1 MPTAHPDPATTPGPV
16 DPTTSAPTG
25 PTDPAGATD
34 PTQPTPRSSASP
46 YAESGAVLRHSRTE
60 DVFGLLTGA
69 FIASLGLSLLQ
80 AVDAVTGGTAGLALL
95 LSYATPVP
103 FGILFFAVNLPF
115 FLLAVRAKGWAFT
128 LRSAAAVALAA
139 ALASLHP
146 FGRLADGAGLALDPV
161 YAIVT
166 GNLLAGVGLLIL
178 FRHRASLGGF
188 NILALTLQERL
199 GWSAGL
205 VQMGLDV
212 AVVLLALTV
221 VAPVTVLLSAAGAVV
236 LSLVLVLN
244 HKPGRYL
251 GT

>member
-1 MPTAHPDPATTPGPV
+1 MPTAPSDPVTTPDPV
-16 DPTTSAPTG
+16 DPTDSSAPT
-25 PTDPAGATD
+25 PSAA
-34 PTQPTPRSSASP
+34 TPRAATSP
-46 YAESGAVLRHSRTE
+46 YAEAGVVLRHSAIE
-60 DVFGLLTGA
+60 DVFGILTGA
-69 FIASLGLSLLQ
+69 FIASLGLNLLQ

-95 LSYATPVP
+95 LSYVLPIP
-103 FGILFFAVNLPF
+103 FGVLFFAVNVPF
-115 FLLAVRAKGWAFT
+115 FLLAIRAKGWAFT
-128 LRSAAAVALAA
+128 ARSATAVALAA
-139 ALASLHP
+139 VLASLHP
-146 FGRLADGAGLALDPV
+146 FASLADTVGLELQPV
-161 YAIVT
+161 YAILT
-166 GNLLAGVGLLIL
+166 GNLLAGVGLLML

-199 GWSAGL
+199 GWSAGY

-221 VAPVTVLLSAAGAVV
+221 VAPQTVLLSAAGAVV